1 MAMKRTLLEMTQDIL
16 VSLDGDEVTAIA
28 DTTESASVASIIR
41 QCFYELAS
49 NWKLPEHF
57 ALFELTETSIASP
70 TIMTKPSD
78 AITIEWVKY
87 DTKLTAETPTNYQE
101 VRFVDRKWLLEM
113 GLGLDTSDTTNI
125 GTFNYTIGADIIPF
139 PHQKTQWPRYYS
151 TYNDGTIFFDG
162 YYSAED
168 TFLRKTKTM
177 AYGLKESSWSHT
189 DSAVPNLD
197 HKQSNLLFQ
206 TAKAQCFQELKQVEN
221 PSAEKKARRAT
232 LTLIKEKNDI
242 NNGNR
247 GAYWD
252 TEKLPN
258 YGRR

>member
-1 MAMKRTLLEMTQDIL
+1 MAMKRTLLELTQDIL
-16 VSLDGDEVTAIA
+16 TSLDGDEVTAIA
-28 DTTESASVASIIR
+28 DTTESASVAAIIR
-41 QCFYELAS
+41 QCFYELAA

-57 ALFELTETSIASP
+57 ALFELTETSTSSP
-70 TIMTKPSD
+70 TIMTKPTD
-78 AITIEWVKY
+78 VITIDWIKY
-87 DTKLTAETPTNYQE
+87 DNKLTADTPTDYRE
-101 VRFVDRKWLLEM
+101 VKFVDRKWLLEA
-113 GLGLDTSDTTNI
+113 GLALDTTDTNNI
-125 GTFNYTIGADIIPF
+125 ATFNYTIGSDIFPF
-139 PHQKTQWPRYYS
+139 PHYKTQWPRFYS

-177 AYGLKESSWSHT
+177 CYGLKESSWSHT
-189 DSAVPNLD
+189 DSAVPSLD
-197 HKQSNLLFQ
+197 HKLSNLLFQ

-221 PSAEKKARRAT
+221 PQAEKKSRRALLT
-232 LTLIKEKNDI
+232 LTKEKNDI
-242 NNGNR
+242 NNGNK